1 MLAATERKMR
11 LALGLSLHTGWAACV
26 LVGGSL
32 RDARIEARQKLELLG
47 DRDRFVFHRA
57 AELDRKDAKLSVDR
71 AWSMAVERASAAIR
85 ELTRGRDIRVCA
97 IVAKHGE
104 MPPLDAVL
112 ASHPRI
118 HAAEGI
124 FYRDVVAHAA
134 AANGLEARVL
144 PPASLDM
151 NDAAL
156 AAAGRVVGRPWN
168 RDYKLAA
175 LAAWLSL

>member
-1 MLAATERKMR
+1 MR

-26 LVGGSL
+26 LAGGSL
-32 RDARIEARQKLELLG
+32 REPKVEARQELELLG
-47 DRDRFVFHRA
+47 DRERFVFHRA
-57 AELDRKDAKLSVDR
+57 AELDREDAKLSIDR
-71 AWSMAVERASAAIR
+71 AWSVAVERASSAIR
-85 ELTRGRDIRVCA
+85 QLTHGRDVGVCA

-104 MPPLDAVL
+104 MPPLDTVL

-151 NDAAL
+151 NHGAL
-156 AAAGRVVGRPWN
+156 AAAGRVVGKPWN